1 VPRTLARITAGVL
14 LVVGLLGL
22 TAGLTAGADDGA
34 PVYVLPSTGI
44 VDGVMAGYIAD
55 GIARAEADGSPAIV
69 VKLDTPGGS
78 LSATEEIYSALLE
91 ATVPPIVW
99 VAPAGAKA
107 ASAGTFITLA
117 GAAAYMAPGTNI
129 GAASPVGSGGEDI
142 EGTLGDKVRNDAIA
156 AISSIAE
163 TRGRPIDWA
172 VSTVAEAKSYTARE
186 AAEAGAVDGIAS
198 TVEEV
203 LAQADG
209 LEVTQAGQPMIIQTA
224 GAPVEELPMNP
235 LQGLLHLLSDPN
247 IAFLL
252 FTLGFYGLLFE
263 LQSPNFVTGIL
274 GALAIILGF
283 VGFGSLPLN
292 VAGLLL
298 IGLGIVLFVLE
309 LTVTSHGLLTIGGLI
324 AFFLGASALY
334 TTPGNPTAPDVTVA
348 FPVVLAMTGTT
359 AAFMAV
365 VVAAALRSRR
375 LRAGATVVGEALPSD
390 AIGEVRQ
397 PLDPIGSVWLNGED
411 WTARAAEAERL
422 DRGVK
427 VRVISRDGLTLV
439 VAPLEKG
446 VPLTAPPGPGGQPG
460 STVPPAVPPSTTPPP
475 TEAGSMH
482 AGTALRSGGLRT

>member
-1 VPRTLARITAGVL
+1 MPRTIARITAGGL
-14 LVVGLLGL
+14 LVVGILGVL
-22 TAGLTAGADDGA
+22 AGRTAGADTGA
-34 PVYVLPSTGI
+34 PVYLLPATGI
-44 VDGVMAGYIAD
+44 VDGVMAGYLAD
-55 GIARAEADGSPAIV
+55 GIARAEADGSPAVV

-78 LSATEEIYSALLE
+78 LSATEEIYSTLLE
-91 ATVPPIVW
+91 ARVPPVVW

-163 TRGRPIDWA
+163 TRGRPVDWA
-172 VSTVAEAKSYTARE
+172 VSTVAEARSYTARE
-186 AAEAGAVDGIAS
+186 AVEAGAVDGIARS
-198 TVEEV
+198 VEEV
-203 LAQADG
+203 LALADG
-209 LEVTQAGQPMIIQTA
+209 LEVTQAGQPITLQTA

-235 LQGLLHLLSDPN
+235 LQGLIHLLSDPN

-298 IGLGIVLFVLE
+298 IGLGIVLFILE

-348 FPVVLAMTGTT
+348 LPVVLAMTLTT
-359 AAFMAV
+359 AAFMAI

-375 LRAGATVVGEALPSD
+375 MRAGATVVGEVLPGD

-411 WTARAAEAERL
+411 WTARAADDARL
-422 DRGVK
+422 ERGVQ
-427 VRVISRDGLTLV
+427 VRVVSRDGLTLI
-439 VAPLEKG
+439 VAPVEEG
-446 VPLTAPPGPGGQPG
+446 AIRPTGPGSG
-460 STVPPAVPPSTTPPP
+460 VPPAGPETPATPPAAP
-475 TEAGSMH
+475 ATSMH
-482 AGTALRSGGLRT
+482 AGAALRSGGQRT

>member
-1 VPRTLARITAGVL
+1 VPRTIARITAGGL
-14 LVVGLLGL
+14 LVVGILGIL
-22 TAGLTAGADDGA
+22 AGRTTGAESEA
-34 PVYVLPSTGI
+34 PVYLLPATGI
-44 VDGVMAGYIAD
+44 VDGVMAGYLAD
-55 GIARAEADGSPAIV
+55 GIARAEADGSPAVI

-78 LSATEEIYSALLE
+78 LSATEQIYSALLE
-91 ATVPPIVW
+91 AKVPPIVW

-163 TRGRPIDWA
+163 TRGRPVDWA

-186 AAEAGAVDGIAS
+186 AVEAGAVDGIAGS
-198 TVEEV
+198 VEQV
-203 LAQADG
+203 LALADG
-209 LEVTQAGQPMIIQTA
+209 LEVIQAGQPITLQTA

-235 LQGLLHLLSDPN
+235 LQGLIHLLSDPN

-298 IGLGIVLFVLE
+298 IGLGIVLFILE

-334 TTPGNPTAPDVTVA
+334 TTPGSPTAPDVTVA
-348 FPVVLAMTGTT
+348 LPVVLAMTLTT
-359 AAFMAV
+359 AAFMTI

-375 LRAGATVVGEALPSD
+375 MRAGATVVGEVLPGD
-390 AIGEVRQ
+390 ATGEVRQ

-411 WTARAAEAERL
+411 WTARAADDARL
-422 DRGVK
+422 ERGVQ
-427 VRVISRDGLTLV
+427 VRVVSRDGLTLI
-439 VAPLEKG
+439 VAPVEAG
-446 VPLTAPPGPGGQPG
+446 AIQPTGHGPGGPTAG
-460 STVPPAVPPSTTPPP
+460 PEAPAIPPAGPAT
-475 TEAGSMH
+475 SMQ
-482 AGTALRSGGLRT
+482 AGTALRSGGQRT